1 MVVAV
6 LETVVKERAQ
16 EEVTEI
22 MIDVHHDPQNIVSL
36 EKGKPSERAGRKT
49 TGLSPR
55 PGSGDTAAGL
65 PGECSTPRAGF
76 RGRKEILSEVAQCA

>member
-6 LETVVKERAQ
+6 PGTMAKERIQ
-16 EEVTEI
+16 KEVTKS
-22 MIDVHHDPQNIVSL
+22 MVLVHHDPQNVVRL
-36 EKGKPSERAGRKT
+36 EKGKPSERTGRKA

-55 PGSGDTAAGL
+55 PDRGDTAAGL

-76 RGRKEILSEVAQCA
+76 RGRKEILSEVAQ